1 MSMKNW
7 AHYNPVQIHFGRGCR
22 ASLVEEL
29 AEKLVL
35 IVCSPRG
42 RQHLESDAVLS
53 QAIRSTKHVLWM
65 DSVET
70 NPDLNRLQELTND
83 LQSAH
88 LDCVVGFGGGS
99 AIDSA
104 KAFALAL
111 SPAARN
117 RSLRELLSAA
127 AILPV
132 GTSLPLYA
140 VPTTAGTGSEVTPYA
155 TVWDHSERRKLSLT
169 GPAVY
174 PHSAFVDSELS
185 ATVPYNA
192 TLNTGLDAINQA
204 AESIWNRNMI
214 PISEMLAHRAL
225 QMGMSALPLLLNDLE
240 NLSLRDIM
248 GEVSLL
254 AGLAISQ
261 TRTSLCH
268 AISYPLTAHFGVPHG
283 LACAFTMP
291 AVLRYNL
298 TADDGRF
305 GRLAKV
311 LCPEEAE
318 SNEALLHV
326 FDRLN
331 QQLQVAEQVRAMVGS
346 LNAIVALRDEMFTPG
361 RADNV
366 LSPLNIELLKNI
378 LESSYKRE
386 LNRICKPFK
395 MTDFS

>member
-1 MSMKNW
+1 MSMEKW
-7 AHYNPVQIHFGRGCR
+7 AHYNPVRIHFGRGCR
-22 ASLVEEL
+22 TSLTEKMVEQR
-29 AEKLVL
+29 VL

-42 RQHLESDAVLS
+42 RHQLESDAVLG
-53 QAIRSTKHVLWM
+53 QAIRSANRILWM

-117 RSLRELLSAA
+117 RSLRELLGVVAS
-127 AILPV
+127 LPV

-155 TVWDHSERRKLSLT
+155 TVWDHGKRRKLSLA

-174 PHSAFVDSELS
+174 PHSAFVDPELS
-185 ATVPYNA
+185 ATVPYHA

-204 AESIWNRNMI
+204 AESIWNRNITPM
-214 PISEMLAHRAL
+214 SEMLAHRAL
-225 QMGMSALPLLLNDLE
+225 QQGMTALPKLLNDLE
-240 NLSLRDIM
+240 NLNLRDTM
-248 GEVSLL
+248 AEVSLL

-291 AVLRYNL
+291 AVLRHNL
-298 TADDGRF
+298 TTDDGRF
-305 GRLAKV
+305 RRLATV
-311 LCPEEAE
+311 LCTEGAE
-318 SNEALLHV
+318 SIADLLHL
-326 FDRLN
+326 FDKLN
-331 QQLQVAEQVRAMVGS
+331 QQLQVAEQVREMVGS
-346 LNAIVALRDEMFTPG
+346 LNAIIAFSDEMFTPG
-361 RADNV
+361 RADNA
-366 LSPLNIELLKNI
+366 LNPACFENIEEMLRD
-378 LESSYKRE
+378 SW
-386 LNRICKPFK
+386 IC
-395 MTDFS
+395 S

>member
-1 MSMKNW
+1 MSMENW
-7 AHYNPVQIHFGRGCR
+7 AHYNPVRIHFGRGCR
-22 ASLVEEL
+22 ASLTEKL
-29 AEKLVL
+29 AEQRVL
-35 IVCSPRG
+35 IVCSRRG
-42 RQHLESDAVLS
+42 RQQLESDALLGK
-53 QAIRSTKHVLWM
+53 AIDSANNIIWM

-88 LDCVVGFGGGS
+88 LDCVLAFGGGS

-111 SPAARN
+111 SPSACK
-117 RSLRELLSAA
+117 RSLHELLGAA
-127 AILPV
+127 TSFPV
-132 GTSLPLYA
+132 GVSLPLYA

-155 TVWDHSERRKLSLT
+155 TVWDHGERRKLSLA

-185 ATVPYNA
+185 ATVPYHA

-204 AESIWNRNMI
+204 AESIWNRNMT
-214 PISEMLAHRAL
+214 PVSEMFAHRAL
-225 QMGMSALPLLLNDLE
+225 QLGMEALPRLLNDLE
-240 NLSLRDIM
+240 NSILRDTM
-248 GEVSLL
+248 AEVSLL

-291 AVLRYNL
+291 AVLRHNL

-305 GRLAKV
+305 GRLANV
-311 LCPEEAE
+311 LYPQGSGNHQE
-318 SNEALLHV
+318 LLHL
-326 FDRLN
+326 FDKLN
-331 QQLQVAEQVRAMVGS
+331 EQLDVAEQVREMVSS
-346 LNAIVALRDEMFTPG
+346 LNALTALSEEMFTPG
-361 RADNV
+361 RADNALASV
-366 LSPLNIELLKNI
+366 TYEALTRI
-378 LESSYKRE
+378 LEHAWK
-386 LNRICKPFK
+386 
-395 MTDFS
+395 T

>member
-7 AHYNPVQIHFGRGCR
+7 AHYNPVRIHFGRGCR
-22 ASLVEEL
+22 ASLTEKL
-29 AEKLVL
+29 AEQRVL

-42 RQHLESDAVLS
+42 RQQLESDAVLG
-53 QAIRSTKHVLWM
+53 QAIHSANSIIWV
-65 DSVET
+65 DAVET
-70 NPDLNRLQELTND
+70 NPDLDHLQGLTNG

-88 LDCVVGFGGGS
+88 LDCVVAFGGGS

-117 RSLRELLSAA
+117 RSLRELLGAA
-127 AILPV
+127 ESLPV

-155 TVWDHSERRKLSLT
+155 TVWDHGARRKLSLA
-169 GPAVY
+169 GRAVY
-174 PHSAFVDSELS
+174 PHSAFADSELS
-185 ATVPYNA
+185 ATVPYHS

-204 AESIWNRNMI
+204 AESIWNRNMT
-214 PISEMLAHRAL
+214 PMSEMLAHRAL

-240 NLSLRDIM
+240 NLSLRDTM
-248 GEVSLL
+248 AEVSLL

-268 AISYPLTAHFGVPHG
+268 SISYPLTAHFGVPHG

-291 AVLRYNL
+291 AVLRHNL
-298 TADDGRF
+298 TANDGRF

-318 SNEALLHV
+318 SNEALLHL
-326 FDRLN
+326 FDGLN
-331 QQLQVAEQVRAMVGS
+331 QQLQVAKQVRDMLGS
-346 LNAIVALRDEMFTPG
+346 LETIISLRDEIFTLG
-361 RADNV
+361 RADTALANV
-366 LSPLNIELLKNI
+366 TNEDLQSVLVRAWR
-378 LESSYKRE
+378 S
-386 LNRICKPFK
+386 
-395 MTDFS
+395 